1 MGREDLIRGKY
12 KGKNNYGKLLV
23 PSRNANKKPSATYAS
38 LEESKEIQQ
47 KSANSR
53 PFN

>member
-1 MGREDLIRGKY
+1 MGRGDLIRGKS
-12 KGKNNYGKLLV
+12 KGKTNYGELSV
-23 PSRNANKKPSATYAS
+23 PSRNADKPSATYVI

-47 KSANSR
+47 KSANSQ